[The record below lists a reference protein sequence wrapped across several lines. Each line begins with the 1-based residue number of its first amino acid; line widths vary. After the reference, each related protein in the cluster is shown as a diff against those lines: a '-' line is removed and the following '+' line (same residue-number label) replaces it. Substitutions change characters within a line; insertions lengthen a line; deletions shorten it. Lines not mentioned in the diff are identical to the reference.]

1 MLNPSPADVGLD
13 KTRLVQMYEKM
24 TRIRAY
30 EEKVTELY
38 AMGRLPGFLHSYAGE
53 EAVAVGICA
62 NLRRG
67 DYVTS
72 THRADGH
79 CIARGTSVSSLM
91 AEAMGRR
98 SGCCNGKG
106 GSMHVVD
113 IENGVLG
120 ASGIVGSGIPIAVG
134 AGLSARIRRT
144 DQVSV
149 AFFGDGAVPTGAF
162 HESVNLAAAWNLPVL
177 FVCENNRYSTWTPF
191 SDVSRTENVADR
203 AAGYGIPGI
212 VVDGMDVISVYN
224 VGREAVSRAR
234 SEKGPTLIE
243 CKTYRFSGHHTGD
256 PDTYRP
262 KAEKDEWIRKD
273 PIKKL
278 REVLMTEGFAS
289 EEELNRIE
297 ETARREIGESVGF
310 SEAQP
315 YPANEEALR
324 DVFFEARSG
333 FEREISVE
341 PSKDAREIS
350 FRDAITEAIRE
361 EMARD
366 ERVFTYGQG
375 FMGKRGGAFGVTK
388 GLQDIFGPERAR
400 DSPISELAMIG
411 CAHGA
416 ALTGMRPVVEIMY
429 NDWITLAMDQIVN
442 HVAKARY
449 ISAGR
454 AKVPVVIR
462 TVTGGYSSSGP
473 HHSQC
478 FESWFMHVPGIKVIL
493 PSTPYDA
500 KGLLKAA
507 IRDENPCLFMEA
519 QALYFLKGPV
529 PEKEYVIPLG
539 KADLK
544 KEGADITIIT
554 WSRMVRPSLS
564 VADRLEKEGVGVE
577 VVDVRTLVPLDKK
590 TIIESVKKT
599 GRAVVVHEACKT
611 GGAGAEISAML
622 TEETFD
628 YLESPVR
635 RVAAPDVPIPFS
647 PPLERYVV
655 PDETRIEGELR
666 EALKLVR

>member
-1 MLNPSPADVGLD
+1 
-13 KTRLVQMYEKM
+13 MYEKM
-24 TRIRAY
+24 TRIRVY

-38 AMGRLPGFLHSYAGE
+38 VMGRLPGFLHSYAGE

-62 NLRRG
+62 NLSRG
-67 DYVTS
+67 DYVSS

-79 CIARGTSVSSLM
+79 CIAMGTSVSSLM

-106 GSMHVVD
+106 GTMHVVD

-134 AGLSARIRRT
+134 AGLSARLKRT
-144 DQVSV
+144 DRVSV
-149 AFFGDGAVPTGAF
+149 AFFGDGAVATGAF
-162 HESVNLAAAWNLPVL
+162 HEAVNLAAAWNLPVL

-191 SDVSRTENVADR
+191 SVVSGTKNVADR
-203 AAGYGIPGI
+203 AAGYGITG
-212 VVDGMDVISVYN
+212 VVADGMDVISVYK
-224 VGREAVSRAR
+224 VGREAVLRAR

-243 CKTYRFSGHHTGD
+243 CETYRFSGHHAGD

-262 KAEKDEWIRKD
+262 KSEKDEWIKKD

-278 REVLMTEGFAS
+278 GEALIAKGFAS

-297 ETARREIGESVGF
+297 GTARREIEESVAF

-315 YPANEEALR
+315 YPEKEEALR
-324 DVFFEARSG
+324 DVFFEGKPGS
-333 FEREISVE
+333 EREISVG
-341 PSKDAREIS
+341 PSKDSRELS
-350 FRDAITEAIRE
+350 FRDALTEAIRE
-361 EMARD
+361 EMVRD

-388 GLQDIFGPERAR
+388 GLQDIFGLERVR
-400 DSPISELAMIG
+400 DSPISELAMVG

-442 HVAKARY
+442 QVAMARY
-449 ISAGR
+449 VSAGR
-454 AKVPVVIR
+454 VKVPVVIR
-462 TVTGGYSSSGP
+462 TVTGGSSSGGP

-478 FESWFMHVPGIKVIL
+478 FESWFMHTPGIKVIL

-519 QALYFLKGPV
+519 QALYFTKGSVPV
-529 PEKEYVIPLG
+529 KEYVVPLG
-539 KADLK
+539 KADVK

-564 VADRLEKEGVGVE
+564 VADRLGKEGVGVE

-590 TIIESVKKT
+590 TIVDSVKKT
-599 GRAVVVHEACKT
+599 RHVLIVHEACKT
-611 GGAGAEISAML
+611 GGAGAEISAIV
-622 TEETFD
+622 TEEAFD
-628 YLESPVR
+628 YLDAPVR

-666 EALKLVR
+666 EVLGLAR

>member
-1 MLNPSPADVGLD
+1 LPNSSSTDVGLD
-13 KTRLVQMYEKM
+13 KTMLVQMYEKM

-79 CIARGTSVSSLM
+79 CIAMGTSVSSLM

-144 DQVSV
+144 DQVSA
-149 AFFGDGAVPTGAF
+149 AFFGDGAVATGAF

-191 SDVSRTENVADR
+191 SVVSRTENVADR

-212 VVDGMDVISVYN
+212 IVDGMDVISVYN
-224 VGREAVSRAR
+224 VARAAVSRAR

-278 REVLMTEGFAS
+278 REALMTKGFAS

-297 ETARREIGESVGF
+297 EAARREIGESVGF

-315 YPANEEALR
+315 YPANDEALR

-333 FEREISVE
+333 SEREISGE
-341 PSKDAREIS
+341 PTKDAREMS

-361 EMARD
+361 EMVRD

-388 GLQDIFGPERAR
+388 GLQDIFGPERVR

-429 NDWITLAMDQIVN
+429 NDWVTLAMDQIVN

-449 ISAGR
+449 VSAGR
-454 AKVPVVIR
+454 VKVPVVIR

-519 QALYFLKGPV
+519 QALYFTKGPV
-529 PEKEYVIPLG
+529 PEKEYVVPLG

-554 WSRMVRPSLS
+554 WSRMVRPSLN
-564 VADRLEKEGVGVE
+564 VADRLEKEGVDVE

-590 TIIESVKKT
+590 TIMESVKKT
-599 GRAVVVHEACKT
+599 RLALVVHEACKT

-622 TEETFD
+622 TEEAFD
-628 YLESPVR
+628 YLDGPVR
-635 RVAAPDVPIPFS
+635 RVAAPDVPTPFS

-666 EALKLVR
+666 EALKLAR